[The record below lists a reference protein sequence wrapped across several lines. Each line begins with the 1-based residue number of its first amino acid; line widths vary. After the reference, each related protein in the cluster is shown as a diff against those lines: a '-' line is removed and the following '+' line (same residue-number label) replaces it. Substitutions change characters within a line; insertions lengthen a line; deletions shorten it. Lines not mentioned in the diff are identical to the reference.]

1 MKKAGIDINNLPPLN
16 KRLYQ
21 FAIENAGSIYAFSK
35 NIELSQPRINSLFHV
50 SEKTGKYP
58 TIQSDV
64 IEAILKKY
72 NLNTHWFYTG
82 TGSMLKNIPENS
94 ENLSKQSIS
103 EERNNSI
110 DELINQKI
118 EKTVM
123 ENIPA
128 IISAVMEGMNK
139 QMEGQNQVI
148 NKQLDMLQEV
158 IRSLADLNNK
168 SDKIQDN
175 ILKLSRKAQ

>member
-1 MKKAGIDINNLPPLN
+1 MSTINDRIKKIVDELFNGNVSAFARKINIPQPTLKDIVGGKLSTPRADILEKIFGDESLN
-16 KRLYQ
+16 VSAEWL
-21 FAIENAGSIYAFSK
+21 
-35 NIELSQPRINSLFHV
+35 LS
-50 SEKTGKYP
+50 GKG
-58 TIQSDV
+58 
-64 IEAILKKY
+64 E
-72 NLNTHWFYTG
+72 
-82 TGSMLKNIPENS
+82 MLKNISENS
-94 ENLSKQSIS
+94 QNLSKQSIPK
-103 EERNNSI
+103 ERNNSI
-110 DELINQKI
+110 DEFINQKI

-168 SDKIQDN
+168 SDKIHDN
-175 ILKLSRKAQ
+175 ILKISRKAQ

>member
-72 NLNTHWFYTG
+72 TLNTPWFYTG
-82 TGSMLKNIPENS
+82 FGSMLKNIPENS
-94 ENLSKQSIS
+94 ENLSKQSTS

-123 ENIPA
+123 ENLDRTIDT
-128 IISAVMEGMNK
+128 ILKNMKEILKDQNQSNTNNLKILIEAVMSIVKEEDKEEIKNK
-139 QMEGQNQVI
+139 LV
-148 NKQLDMLQEV
+148 
-158 IRSLADLNNK
+158 A
-168 SDKIQDN
+168 
-175 ILKLSRKAQ
+175 LKKNVG

>member
-123 ENIPA
+123 ENLDRTIDT
-128 IISAVMEGMNK
+128 ILKNMKEILKDQNQSNTNNLKILIEAVMSIVKEEDKEEIKNK
-139 QMEGQNQVI
+139 LV
-148 NKQLDMLQEV
+148 
-158 IRSLADLNNK
+158 A
-168 SDKIQDN
+168 
-175 ILKLSRKAQ
+175 LKKNVG